1 MRPRRSSPWHLLA
14 ALALAATAA
23 GCATPV
29 PVETL
34 VAGET
39 GRIAFETVTR
49 PPAAF
54 LQGAP
59 DGAPHVV
66 WGDLSLPSG
75 GEGRL
80 PAVVLVH
87 GSGGVSVN
95 VRGWARELETLG
107 LATFVLD
114 GFSGRGIGETVTD
127 QSRLS
132 PLDMIG
138 DAYRALALL
147 ATHPRVD
154 AGRVALMGFSRGG
167 TVSLHA
173 SLARFRRMHGPPGLE
188 FAAYLAFYPFCNV
201 AFLEGDDVSDRPI
214 RIFHGT
220 ADDWTPF
227 EPCREYAERLRRAGK
242 DVELHAYPGAQH
254 GFDAFG
260 LPGSR
265 RLPRA
270 VNASRCRFVERQV
283 GVVVNAAT
291 GRAFAADDPCWTRG
305 ATVAYDPDARRRAQ
319 QAVTALLTAALG
331 LRLPPR

>member
-1 MRPRRSSPWHLLA
+1 MRARRLFV
-14 ALALAATAA
+14 ALVVATATAA
-23 GCATPV
+23 CATPA
-29 PVETL
+29 PVTSL
-34 VAGET
+34 AAGPN

-49 PPAAF
+49 PAAGF

-59 DGAPHVV
+59 DGTPHVV
-66 WGDLSLPSG
+66 WGDLSLPPG
-75 GEGRL
+75 GEGRV

-95 VRGWARELETLG
+95 VRRWARELRALG

-147 ATHPRVD
+147 ATHPRLD
-154 AGRVALMGFSRGG
+154 AGRVVLMGFSRGG
-167 TVSLHA
+167 TVSLYA
-173 SLARFRRMHGPPGLE
+173 SLARFRRLHGPPGLE
-188 FAAYLAFYPFCNV
+188 YAAYLAFYPFCNV

-227 EPCREYAERLRRAGK
+227 EPCRGYAERLRRAGK

-260 LPGSR
+260 LPGPR

-270 VNASRCRFVERQV
+270 VNASRCHLVERAP

-305 ATVAYDPDARRRAQ
+305 ATVAYDPNARRQAQ
-319 QAVTALLTAALG
+319 QAVTAALTAALG

>member
-29 PVETL
+29 PVATL

-80 PAVVLVH
+80 PAVILVH
-87 GSGGVSVN
+87 GSSGVGGN
-95 VRGWARELETLG
+95 VRRWAWELRGLG

-114 GFSGRGIGETVTD
+114 SFSGRGIGETVTD

-167 TVSLHA
+167 TVSLYA

-188 FAAYLAFYPFCNV
+188 FAGYLAFYPFCGLK
-201 AFLEGDDVSDRPI
+201 FLEGDDVSDRPI

-220 ADDWTPF
+220 ADDWTPIG
-227 EPCREYAERLRRAGK
+227 PCREYAERLRRAGR
-242 DVELHAYPGAQH
+242 DVELREYPGAQH
-254 GFDAFG
+254 AFDAPRP
-260 LPGSR
+260 PGPR
-265 RLPRA
+265 RLARA
-270 VNASRCRFVERQV
+270 INPSRCAFVEREP
-283 GVVVNAAT
+283 GAVVNPAT
-291 GRAFAADDPCWTRG
+291 GRPPGSDDPCWTRG